1 MRPVKVM
8 NESLSHIE
16 GSWAKEDY
24 IVKVQGLGMLR
35 FPYLT
40 RPYGKRGGV
49 FQAASVRPCSFLDI
63 GKKKH
68 FSADTFFYGVCNV
81 QQRRTAGAEITLE
94 NSYKAGRWK
103 SEPEIVI
110 SSTGTAKTQWSLR

>member
-1 MRPVKVM
+1 MFQGFEFAFHEVGCVKVM

-40 RPYGKRGGV
+40 AIRG
-49 FQAASVRPCSFLDI
+49 QKD
-63 GKKKH
+63 
-68 FSADTFFYGVCNV
+68 N
-81 QQRRTAGAEITLE
+81 
-94 NSYKAGRWK
+94 
-103 SEPEIVI
+103 
-110 SSTGTAKTQWSLR
+110 